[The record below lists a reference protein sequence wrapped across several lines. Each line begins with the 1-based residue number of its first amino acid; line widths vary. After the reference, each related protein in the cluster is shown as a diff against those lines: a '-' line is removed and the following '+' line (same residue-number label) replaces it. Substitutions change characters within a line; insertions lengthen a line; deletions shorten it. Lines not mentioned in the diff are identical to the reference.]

1 MQREMRLIR
10 QGEYKP
16 VLAHMCCCLAVSAI
30 TIWYLSEYHVPDNSD
45 DERKY
50 GGWTMEMRIGGKEV
64 TSPDDTWINVKN
76 PATGELIDRVPAGS
90 AGDVAEAVEA
100 AAAAFETW
108 KKKGMR
114 ERGMI
119 LFHAAETVREQ
130 HKDLARLLTLEQGK
144 PLREAIDE
152 VRGYANIFEYYA
164 GISAQPAGE
173 TVQLG
178 ASGDALIVREPLGVC
193 GAIIPWNMPVLIMGW
208 KVGPALLAGNTL
220 VLKPASTTPL
230 TNLRLAGILGE
241 AGLPPGVLNVV
252 TGSGKEVGEALVE
265 HPEVKKISFTGSA
278 VTAERIRGLASAHLK
293 DLTLELGGSDPMIV
307 LDDADVDKAV
317 AGALRGRF
325 YNAGQTCTAVKR
337 LYVHDRIADLF
348 VQKLKARISA
358 LNVGNGLGPKTDMGP
373 LNSAEQRE
381 RIVRLVER
389 TREVGDGT
397 ILTGGGILRGKAY
410 ESGYFYHP
418 TLVTDVAPDSCL
430 MTEEVFGPVLPV
442 MTFPDL
448 DAAIAMANTSRYG
461 LGASVW
467 TKNLLATKRVF
478 DEIHA
483 GIIWVNRHLTVPPE
497 VPFGGNRESGIGREN
512 GYHAVDQYSRT
523 RTLFLGW

>member
-1 MQREMRLIR
+1 
-10 QGEYKP
+10 
-16 VLAHMCCCLAVSAI
+16 
-30 TIWYLSEYHVPDNSD
+30 
-45 DERKY
+45 
-50 GGWTMEMRIGGKEV
+50 MEMRIGGKEV
-64 TSPDDTWINVKN
+64 SSPDDTWVEVKN

-90 AGDVAEAVEA
+90 AGDAAEAVEA

-119 LFHAAETVREQ
+119 LFHAAETVRAQ
-130 HKDLARLLTLEQGK
+130 HKDLARLLTREQGK

-152 VRGYANIFEYYA
+152 LRGYANIFEYYA
-164 GISAQPAGE
+164 GIAAQPSGE
-173 TVQLG
+173 TVRLG
-178 ASGDALIVREPLGVC
+178 AAGDALVVREPLGVC

-208 KVGPALLAGNTL
+208 KTGPALLAGNTL
-220 VLKPASTTPL
+220 VLKPASSTPL
-230 TNLRLAGILGE
+230 TNLRLAGILDE
-241 AGLPPGVLNVV
+241 AGLPPGVMNVV
-252 TGSGKEVGEALVE
+252 TGSGGIVGEALVK
-265 HPEVKKISFTGSA
+265 HPDVKKISFTGDCA
-278 VTAERIRGLASAHLK
+278 TGRRIRELASAHLK

-307 LDDADVDKAV
+307 MDDADIDKAV
-317 AGALRGRF
+317 GGALRGRF

-337 LYVHDRIADLF
+337 LYVHEKIAHEF
-348 VQKLKARISA
+348 VQKLKARTSA

-381 RIVRLVER
+381 RIARLVER
-389 TREVGDGT
+389 TRERGDGT
-397 ILTGGGILRGKAY
+397 ILTGGGVLRGKAY
-410 ESGYFYHP
+410 ETGHFYHP

-430 MTEEVFGPVLPV
+430 ITEELFGPVLPV
-442 MTFPDL
+442 MGFSDL
-448 DAAIAMANTSRYG
+448 DGAITMANRSRYG

-467 TKNLLATKRVF
+467 TKNLHTTKRAF

-483 GIIWVNRHLTVPPE
+483 GIVWVNRHLTVPPE
-497 VPFGGNRESGIGREN
+497 VPFGGILESGIGREN